1 MIAIYWAY
9 LKTTLALQF
18 QYRVAMAIWMIGGLL
33 EPTIYCVVWSTVAI
47 ARGGD
52 VAGYDAGG
60 FAAYYIVLMAV
71 NMWTFT
77 WIMHEMGY
85 RVQHGE
91 LSAMLLKPIHPI
103 HSDIADNI
111 GYKTL
116 TLCVLVPSAAVLCLL
131 FKPTFDLE
139 VINVFFFVFSLVLAY
154 LLRFFVEWAL
164 SLVAFWTTRNEA
176 VNQMYYFFGLFLS
189 GRIAPLDLLPPWAR
203 AIADALP
210 FKWSV
215 AFPVELLLGR
225 LDEAQITHG
234 FLMQAFWV
242 VVGFV
247 IVKFVWRRGIR
258 KYSAVGS

>member
-1 MIAIYWAY
+1 M
-9 LKTTLALQF
+9 
-18 QYRVAMAIWMIGGLL
+18 
-33 EPTIYCVVWSTVAI
+33 
-47 ARGGD
+47 
-52 VAGYDAGG
+52 AGYDAGE
-60 FAAYYIVLMAV
+60 FAAYYIVLMVV

-116 TLCVLVPSAAVLCLL
+116 TLCVLIPSVVVLGLL
-131 FKPTFDLE
+131 FNPTFEFETKNALL
-139 VINVFFFVFSLVLAY
+139 FVVALILAY
-154 LLRFFVEWAL
+154 VLRFFVEWAL
-164 SLVAFWTTRNEA
+164 ALVAFWTTRNEA

-189 GRIAPLDLLPPWAR
+189 GRIAPLDLLPGWTR
-203 AIADALP
+203 AAADALP

-215 AFPVELLLGR
+215 AFPVELALGR
-225 LDEAQITHG
+225 LERAQITHG
-234 FLMQAFWV
+234 FTMQVVWV
-242 VVGFV
+242 IIGFA
-247 IVKFVWRRGIR
+247 IVKLVWRRGIR

>member
-9 LKTTLALQF
+9 LKTTIALQF
-18 QYRVAMAIWMIGGLL
+18 QYRVALAIWMIGGLL
-33 EPTIYCVVWSTVAI
+33 EPTIYCVVWSTVAL

-52 VAGYDAGG
+52 VGGYDAGG
-60 FAAYYIVLMAV
+60 FASYYIVLMVV

-116 TLCVLVPSAAVLCLL
+116 TLFVLIPSAAVLCFL

-139 VINVFFFVFSLVLAY
+139 VISVLCFVFSLVLAY

-164 SLVAFWTTRNEA
+164 SLVAFWTTRTDA
-176 VNQMYYFFGLFLS
+176 VNQMYFFFGLFLS
-189 GRIAPLDLLPPWAR
+189 GRIAPLDLLPAWAR
-203 AIADALP
+203 AVADALP

-225 LDEAQITHG
+225 LDRAQITHG

-242 VVGFV
+242 AIGFV

-258 KYSAVGS
+258 RYSAVGS

>member
-1 MIAIYWAY
+1 MLSIYWAY

-33 EPTIYCVVWSTVAI
+33 EPTIYCVVWSTVAL
-47 ARGGD
+47 ARGGE

-60 FAAYYIVLMAV
+60 FAAYYIVLMVV

-116 TLCVLVPSAAVLCLL
+116 TLFVLIPSATVLCLL
-131 FKPTFDLE
+131 FNPTFDIDLTS
-139 VINVFFFVFSLVLAY
+139 VLLFLFSLILAY
-154 LLRFFVEWAL
+154 LLRFFIEWSL
-164 SLVAFWTTRNEA
+164 SLVAFWTTRNDA
-176 VNQMYYFFGLFLS
+176 VNQIYFLFGLFLS
-189 GRIAPLDLLPPWAR
+189 GRIAPLDLLPGWAR

-215 AFPVELLLGR
+215 AFPVELFLGR
-225 LDEAQITHG
+225 LTHTQISHG
-234 FLMQAFWV
+234 FLMQVVWV
-242 VVGFV
+242 IIGFG
-247 IVKFVWRRGIR
+247 IVKLVWYRGIK

>member
-1 MIAIYWAY
+1 MLAIYWAY

-18 QYRVAMAIWMIGGLL
+18 QYRVAMAIWMIGGML
-33 EPTIYCVVWSTVAI
+33 EPTIYCVVWTTVAI
-47 ARGGD
+47 ARGGE
-52 VAGYDAGG
+52 VAGYDAGE
-60 FAAYYIVLMAV
+60 FAAYYIVLMVV

-103 HSDIADNI
+103 HSDIADNM

-116 TLCVLVPSAAVLCLL
+116 TLCVLIPSATALCLL
-131 FKPTFDLE
+131 FNPTFDIEFISVLLFL
-139 VINVFFFVFSLVLAY
+139 VSLLLAY
-154 LLRFFVEWAL
+154 ILRFFVEWSL
-164 SLVAFWTTRNEA
+164 SLVAFWTTRNDA
-176 VNQMYYFFGLFLS
+176 VNQMYYLFGLFLS
-189 GRIAPLDLLPPWAR
+189 GRIAPLDLLPEWTR
-203 AIADALP
+203 TIADALP

-225 LDEAQITHG
+225 LSHSQISHG
-234 FLMQAFWV
+234 FLMQVVWV
-242 VVGFV
+242 IIGFG
-247 IVKFVWRRGIR
+247 IVKLIWHRGIK

>member
-1 MIAIYWAY
+1 MLSIYWAY

-33 EPTIYCVVWSTVAI
+33 EPMIYCVVWSTVAI

-52 VAGYDAGG
+52 VAGYDAGE
-60 FAAYYIVLMAV
+60 FAAYYIVLMVV

-116 TLCVLVPSAAVLCLL
+116 TLCVLIPSAAVLCLL
-131 FKPTFDLE
+131 FKPTFHFDVVSGLL
-139 VINVFFFVFSLVLAY
+139 FALSLILSY

-164 SLVAFWTTRNEA
+164 SLVAFWTTRTDA
-176 VNQMYYFFGLFLS
+176 VNQMYFFFGLFLS
-189 GRIAPLDLLPPWAR
+189 GRIAPLDLLPGWAR

-225 LDEAQITHG
+225 LDTAQIERG
-234 FLMQAFWV
+234 LLMQLLWV
-242 VVGFV
+242 VIGFA
-247 IVKFVWRRGIR
+247 IFKLAWRRGVR